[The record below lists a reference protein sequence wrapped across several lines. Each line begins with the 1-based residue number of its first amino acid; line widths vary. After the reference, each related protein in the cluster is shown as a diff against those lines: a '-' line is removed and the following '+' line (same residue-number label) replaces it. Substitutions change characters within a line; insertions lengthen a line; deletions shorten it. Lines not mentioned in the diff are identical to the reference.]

1 MNRLHPL
8 SAVLMALNRGVTG
21 LFLGFV
27 FATVLAAV
35 FDPVSGFWTVVAAP
49 TGFLLG
55 AAYGVAYYYRFEYEL
70 TADTFDLASGVF
82 ARRDREI
89 PYHRVQNVDVRQGV
103 LFKLFGL
110 AIVNVETAGGGATE
124 GVLNFV
130 GEDEAQRLQRE
141 IRRLTA
147 ESKRRRRKGGT
158 ATDAE
163 SADDLEWVDPDALET
178 GEDRPGEAID
188 PPGAADPEPAERA
201 EGATGSEPAEGRTEP
216 AEGATDDVTE
226 PIDPDEGPRA
236 VRGERLDDDADLEDG
251 AIDTASGPGDER
263 IDTAAGS
270 GDWAV
275 DDEPVFAD
283 EYRTRR
289 LFELTARELLLY
301 SFASFRFAAAA
312 AVFFFAFVAGDS
324 AMEVVLATAQPF
336 GGPETIAT
344 GTPRGYAILT
354 LVSLFYGAVL
364 TYVVGAGFTFVSY
377 YGFQLG
383 RAGDDLVYERGLLQ
397 NYSGSI
403 PVGKV
408 QSVTITDNP
417 LQRLIGYA
425 GLWVETAGYGPD
437 SSGGSQSAIP
447 LATERRAYRF
457 AERFTDLE
465 RPTMERPTSVA
476 RRRYLARYS
485 IVAGLFVAAVYGLST
500 VTPIAG
506 WQYAALAFLAVP
518 PAAHLK
524 WIHLGYYVG
533 ENHVVIR
540 SGFWRRQTTVIPYYR
555 VQTINTRRSIF
566 QRRLGLASLV
576 VDTASSQTFFRGTP
590 TVYDADLAVARSI
603 HDDCRERLQ
612 TALAKR
618 AADEDAGEIEFD

>member
-1 MNRLHPL
+1 MSRLHPL
-8 SAVLMALNRGVTG
+8 SAVLMALNRGFTG
-21 LFLGFV
+21 LFVGFV
-27 FATVLAAV
+27 LATVLAAA
-35 FDPVSGFWTVVAAP
+35 FDPVSGFWTIVAAP
-49 TGFLLG
+49 MGFLLG

-70 TADTFDLASGVF
+70 TADTFDVASGVF
-82 ARRDREI
+82 SRRDREI

-130 GEDEAQRLQRE
+130 GEDEAARLQRE

-147 ESKRRRRKGGT
+147 ESKRRRKDRRAAAKDDREGGP
-158 ATDAE
+158 AGQE
-163 SADDLEWVDPDALET
+163 GDLEWIDPDALE
-178 GEDRPGEAID
+178 GGDRPEEAIG
-188 PPGAADPEPAERA
+188 PPEAADPESA
-201 EGATGSEPAEGRTEP
+201 
-216 AEGATDDVTE
+216 DV
-226 PIDPDEGPRA
+226 D
-236 VRGERLDDDADLEDG
+236 GERVYADLDDA
-251 AIDTASGPGDER
+251 GDELGPA
-263 IDTAAGS
+263 DVADEPSDPEDEST
-270 GDWAV
+270 
-275 DDEPVFAD
+275 DEPVFAD

-289 LFELTARELLLY
+289 LFGLSSRELLLY

-312 AVFFFAFVAGDS
+312 VVFFFAFVAGDT
-324 AMEVVLATAQPF
+324 ALEVVLATARPF
-336 GGPETIAT
+336 GGPETIAA
-344 GTPRGYAILT
+344 GTPRGYAMLT
-354 LVSLFYGAVL
+354 LISLFYGAVL

-403 PVGKV
+403 PVEKV

-437 SSGGSQSAIP
+437 STGGSQSAIP
-447 LATERRAYRF
+447 LARERRAYRF

-465 RPTMERPTSVA
+465 RPTMERPTTVA

-485 IVAGLFVAAVYGLST
+485 IVAGLLVAAAYGLSRT
-500 VTPIAG
+500 TPLVG
-506 WQYAALAFLAVP
+506 WYYALLAFLAVP

-524 WIHLGYYVG
+524 WLNLGYYVG
-533 ENHVVIR
+533 ENHVVLR
-540 SGFWRRQTTVIPYYR
+540 SGFWRRQTTVVPYYR
-555 VQTINTRRSIF
+555 VQTVNTRRSIF

-590 TVYDADLAVARSI
+590 TAYDVDLSAARSI
-603 HDDCRERLQ
+603 HGDCRERLR

-618 AADEDAGEIEFD
+618 AADEDAGEIEFE